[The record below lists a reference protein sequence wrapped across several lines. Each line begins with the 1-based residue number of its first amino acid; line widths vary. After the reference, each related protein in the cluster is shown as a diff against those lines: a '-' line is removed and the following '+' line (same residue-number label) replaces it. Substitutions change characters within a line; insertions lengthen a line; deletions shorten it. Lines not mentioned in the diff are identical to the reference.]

1 MKRALAQTAA
11 VPNMAVTS
19 EHHKCVHTAEHHQI
33 IYGSSSFFGIW
44 QLWHARY
51 HQAASCSSCRFLS
64 SHPIIIIITLSLS
77 KAEKSCKE
85 VELISEYRRRN
96 TGWMTF
102 QNPNRTC
109 LVSKTI
115 SRISGCT
122 LFDLVDIDNMQKGK
136 RETDV
141 STSVR
146 LRWSEEALAREMVVT
161 CLESSPWRAGYS

>member
-1 MKRALAQTAA
+1 MTRT
-11 VPNMAVTS
+11 NVTI
-19 EHHKCVHTAEHHQI
+19 Q
-33 IYGSSSFFGIW
+33 
-44 QLWHARY
+44 QLMFKFPLPFIPLFADP
-51 HQAASCSSCRFLS
+51 
-64 SHPIIIIITLSLS
+64 PIIIIITLSLS
-77 KAEKSCKE
+77 KAEKICKE

-122 LFDLVDIDNMQKGK
+122 VFDFVDIDNMQKGK

-146 LRWSEEALAREMVVT
+146 LR
-161 CLESSPWRAGYS
+161 

>member
-1 MKRALAQTAA
+1 MTCTFI
-11 VPNMAVTS
+11 P
-19 EHHKCVHTAEHHQI
+19 
-33 IYGSSSFFGIW
+33 SSSFKFKLLLPFIP
-44 QLWHARY
+44 LFADP
-51 HQAASCSSCRFLS
+51 
-64 SHPIIIIITLSLS
+64 PIIIIITLSLS
-77 KAEKSCKE
+77 AEE

-122 LFDLVDIDNMQKGK
+122 VFDFVDIDNMQKGK

-146 LRWSEEALAREMVVT
+146 LR
-161 CLESSPWRAGYS
+161 